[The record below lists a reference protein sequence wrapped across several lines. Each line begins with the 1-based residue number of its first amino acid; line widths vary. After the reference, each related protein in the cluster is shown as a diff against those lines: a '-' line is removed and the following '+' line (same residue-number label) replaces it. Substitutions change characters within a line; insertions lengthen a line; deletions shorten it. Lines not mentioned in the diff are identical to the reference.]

1 MPGGMVLN
9 LINIIFP
16 FIFMILFGVQM
27 YSVIGWIV
35 TVITDRHNIDKRKKY
50 ATMCLTVMVIFAV
63 ILVSIYLFLIKEQ
76 VINGGLSSSS

>member
-1 MPGGMVLN
+1 MD

-50 ATMCLTVMVIFAV
+50 ATMCLTVIMILAVIFVCSLAYN
-63 ILVSIYLFLIKEQ
+63 IHRNLG
-76 VINGGLSSSS
+76 N

>member
-63 ILVSIYLFLIKEQ
+63 ILVCSLAYNIHRNLG
-76 VINGGLSSSS
+76 N